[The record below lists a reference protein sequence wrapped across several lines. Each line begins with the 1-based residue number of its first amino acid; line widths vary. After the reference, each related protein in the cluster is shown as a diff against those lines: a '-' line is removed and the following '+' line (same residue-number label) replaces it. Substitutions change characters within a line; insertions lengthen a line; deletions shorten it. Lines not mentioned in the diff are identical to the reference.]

1 MKITTLLSQFIG
13 QQALGHQVIESLS
26 SPAFINCLGSGR
38 NKGLAFVN
46 SAMLKALGYKS
57 AAQLKGKHLNTILNE
72 VQPGGRTRDEM
83 MDEGKVQL
91 KKYQYWRG
99 GLTYKKADGST
110 FTTSA
115 IVTLS
120 MVGKTPYTISIL
132 ENKELLEGF
141 TNQFKDDVESV
152 SNDINESAASL
163 NTSSEHLVTAIQ
175 TTLKEAQRTLEIT
188 DASAQNMQTLS
199 TSVGELW
206 EGSKV
211 ISEKISQATDASL
224 SGVEEAQRS
233 DALIQKMS
241 SAAVNI
247 GEVIGLIK
255 SIADQTNLLAL
266 NAAIEA
272 ARAGEAGRGF
282 AVVASEVK
290 NLASQ
295 TSQATD
301 SISDQIELVRTTI
314 EQTIKGLES
323 TSVIINQIN
332 NISQEVADSVQLQ
345 RTSTHD
351 IRERLN
357 VLVHQ
362 AEDAQ
367 QSSSEIYHQA
377 QSVNDEALQMSQSV
391 ESLNGQA
398 KMLRE
403 KSTFFI
409 NQLLQRS

>member
-1 MKITTLLSQFIG
+1 MKITTLFSQFIG
-13 QQALGHQVIESLS
+13 QQALGHKVIENLS

-72 VQPGGRTRDEM
+72 IQPGGRTRDEM
-83 MDEGKVQL
+83 MEEGKVQL
-91 KKYQYWRG
+91 KKYRYWRG

-152 SNDINESAASL
+152 ANDINDSAASL
-163 NTSSEHLVTAIQ
+163 NTSSGHLVTAIQ
-175 TTLKEAQRTLEIT
+175 TTLKEAQRTSEIT

-199 TSVGELW
+199 ASVSELW
-206 EGSKV
+206 EGSQV
-211 ISEKISQATDASL
+211 ISDKISQATDASL
-224 SGVEEAQRS
+224 TGVEEAERS

-266 NAAIEA
+266 NAAI
-272 ARAGEAGRGF
+272 EAGRGF

-332 NISQEVADSVQLQ
+332 NLSQEVAEDVQAQRASTNGIRDSL
-345 RTSTHD
+345 D
-351 IRERLN
+351 I
-357 VLVHQ
+357 LVHQ

-367 QSSSEIYHQA
+367 QSSIEIFHQA
-377 QSVNDEALQMSQSV
+377 KNINDEALQMSQLV
-391 ESLNGQA
+391 KSLNNQS
-398 KMLRE
+398 KVLRDRA
-403 KSTFFI
+403 TVFI
-409 NQLLQRS
+409 NKLLQKS

>member
-1 MKITTLLSQFIG
+1 MKVNSFFH
-13 QQALGHQVIESLS
+13 QALGHQVIENLS

-46 SAMLKALGYKS
+46 SAMLKALGYTS
-57 AAQLKGKHLNTILNE
+57 ASQLKGKHLTTILNE

-83 MDEGKVQL
+83 MEEGKVQL

-99 GLTYKKADGST
+99 GLTYKKADGGT

-152 SNDINESAASL
+152 ANDINDSAANL
-163 NTSSEHLVTAIQ
+163 NASSEHLVTAIQ
-175 TTLKEAQRTLEIT
+175 TTLKEAQRTSQIT
-188 DASAQNMQTLS
+188 DTSARNIQTLS
-199 TSVGELW
+199 TSVSELW
-206 EGSKV
+206 EGSQV
-211 ISEKISQATDASL
+211 ISNKISQATDASL
-224 SGVEEAQRS
+224 TGVEEAERS

-301 SISDQIELVRTTI
+301 SISDQIELVRITI

-332 NISQEVADSVQLQ
+332 NISQEVADDVQVQ
-345 RTSTHD
+345 RESTNN
-351 IRERLN
+351 IRDSLKR
-357 VLVHQ
+357 LVHQ
-362 AEDAQ
+362 AEDAKQ
-367 QSSSEIYHQA
+367 CSSEIFHQA
-377 QSVNDEALQMSQSV
+377 KNVNDEALQMSRSV
-391 ESLNGQA
+391 KSLNSQA
-398 KMLRE
+398 KNLRD
-403 KSTFFI
+403 KATVFVNKI
-409 NQLLQRS
+409 LQSS

>member
-1 MKITTLLSQFIG
+1 
-13 QQALGHQVIESLS
+13 
-26 SPAFINCLGSGR
+26 
-38 NKGLAFVN
+38 
-46 SAMLKALGYKS
+46 
-57 AAQLKGKHLNTILNE
+57 
-72 VQPGGRTRDEM
+72 M
-83 MDEGKVQL
+83 MEEGKVQL

-99 GLTYKKADGST
+99 GLTYKKANGGT

-115 IVTLS
+115 IVTVS

-132 ENKELLEGF
+132 ENKELLEGV
-141 TNQFKDDVESV
+141 TNQFKGDVESV
-152 SNDINESAASL
+152 AHDINDSATRL
-163 NTSSEHLVTAIQ
+163 NSSSEHLVAAIQ
-175 TTLKEAQRTLEIT
+175 TTLKEAQRTSIT
-188 DASAQNMQTLS
+188 TDTSAKNMQTLF
-199 TSVGELW
+199 TSVSELW
-206 EGSKV
+206 EGSQV
-211 ISEKISQATDASL
+211 ISGKISQATEASL
-224 SGVEEAQRS
+224 KGVEEAERS

-332 NISQEVADSVQLQ
+332 NLSQEVAEDVQAQRASTNGIRDSL
-345 RTSTHD
+345 D
-351 IRERLN
+351 I
-357 VLVHQ
+357 LVHQ

-367 QSSSEIYHQA
+367 QSSIEIFHQA
-377 QSVNDEALQMSQSV
+377 KNINDEALQMSQLV
-391 ESLNGQA
+391 KSLNNQS
-398 KMLRE
+398 KVLRDRA
-403 KSTFFI
+403 TVFI
-409 NQLLQRS
+409 NKLLQKS

>member
-1 MKITTLLSQFIG
+1 MKITTLFSHSI
-13 QQALGHQVIESLS
+13 GHQVIENLS

-46 SAMLKALGYKS
+46 SAMLKALGYES
-57 AAQLKGKHLNTILNE
+57 ASQLKGKHLNTILNE
-72 VQPGGRTRDEM
+72 SQPGERTRDQM
-83 MDEGKVQL
+83 MEEGKVQL
-91 KKYQYWRG
+91 KQYKYWRG
-99 GLTYKKADGST
+99 GLTYKRADGST

-115 IVTLS
+115 IVTMS

-141 TNQFKDDVESV
+141 TNQFKSDVDSV
-152 SNDINESAASL
+152 ANEINDSAARL
-163 NTSSEHLVTAIQ
+163 NASSEHLVKAIR
-175 TTLKEAQRTLEIT
+175 TTLQEAQRTSEIT
-188 DASAQNMQTLS
+188 DASAQNVQTLS

-206 EGSKV
+206 QGSQV
-211 ISEKISQATDASL
+211 ISDKIAMATDASL
-224 SGVEEAQRS
+224 TGVKEADRS

-301 SISDQIELVRTTI
+301 SISDQIELVRTT
-314 EQTIKGLES
+314 
-323 TSVIINQIN
+323 
-332 NISQEVADSVQLQ
+332 
-345 RTSTHD
+345 
-351 IRERLN
+351 
-357 VLVHQ
+357 
-362 AEDAQ
+362 
-367 QSSSEIYHQA
+367 
-377 QSVNDEALQMSQSV
+377 
-391 ESLNGQA
+391 
-398 KMLRE
+398 
-403 KSTFFI
+403 
-409 NQLLQRS
+409 